1 MLIYI
6 NYKLLIKMLNYLLL
20 SICHIV
26 GKISTMYY
34 NVVKLVLCNTIY
46 VIIRTMHNQ
55 LRINT
60 YYAMTSR
67 HPHIQQHIILKRPSY

>member
-20 SICHIV
+20 SICHNV
-26 GKISTMYY
+26 RKIGTMYY

-60 YYAMTSR
+60 YYAMPSR
-67 HPHIQQHIILKRPSY
+67 PPHIKQTPSY

>member
-1 MLIYI
+1 ML
-6 NYKLLIKMLNYLLL
+6 KMLNYLLL

-26 GKISTMYY
+26 RKIGTMYY

-60 YYAMTSR
+60 YYAMPSR
-67 HPHIQQHIILKRPSY
+67 PPHIKQTPSY

>member
-1 MLIYI
+1 ML
-6 NYKLLIKMLNYLLL
+6 KMLNYLLL
-20 SICHIV
+20 SICHNV
-26 GKISTMYY
+26 RKIGTMHY

-60 YYAMTSR
+60 YYAMPSR
-67 HPHIQQHIILKRPSY
+67 PHHIKHTPSY

>member
-6 NYKLLIKMLNYLLL
+6 NYKLLINMLNYLLL
-20 SICHIV
+20 SICHNV

-46 VIIRTMHNQ
+46 VIIRTMYNQ

-60 YYAMTSR
+60 YYAMPSR
-67 HPHIQQHIILKRPSY
+67 PPHIKQTPSY

>member
-1 MLIYI
+1 ML
-6 NYKLLIKMLNYLLL
+6 KMLNYLLL

-26 GKISTMYY
+26 RKIGTMYY

-60 YYAMTSR
+60 YYAMPSR
-67 HPHIQQHIILKRPSY
+67 PLILNRPHHIKRLTPSY